1 MSEEL
6 ATLARPY
13 ATAVFKRAKETNAT
27 KKWSQHLAFIKAVL
41 SDKDISV
48 LVGNPKF
55 NNQQLYDLISSIS
68 EGQLDNEGENL
79 VKLLIHNKRLALL
92 PHIVE
97 QYEYQ
102 RAQDEGYI
110 DVDVLSAYAFAS
122 AAKKTFIA
130 MLEKLLGKKV
140 NIKVTVDASLIGG
153 VIVRAGDRVIDGSVK
168 GQLQHMQKALQ

>member
-1 MSEEL
+1 MSEL

-13 ATAVFKRAKETNAT
+13 ATAIFKRAKETNAT
-27 KKWSQHLAFIKAVL
+27 EKWSQNLSFIKAVL

-48 LVGNPKF
+48 LVDNPKL
-55 NNQQLYDLISSIS
+55 NNQQLYELISSIT
-68 EGQLDNEGENL
+68 EGQLDSEGENL
-79 VKLLIHNKRLALL
+79 VKLLIHNKRLALSSL
-92 PHIVE
+92 IAE

-110 DVDVLSAYAFAS
+110 DVDVLSAYSFTS
-122 AAKKTFIA
+122 AAKKSFITT
-130 MLEKLLGKKV
+130 LEKLLGKKV

-168 GQLQHMQKALQ
+168 GQLQHLQKALQ

>member
-1 MSEEL
+1 MSEL

-13 ATAVFKRAKETNAT
+13 ATAIFKRAKETNAT
-27 KKWSQHLAFIKAVL
+27 EKWSQNLAFIKAVL

-48 LVGNPKF
+48 LVDNPKL
-55 NNQQLYDLISSIS
+55 NNQQLYELISSIT
-68 EGQLDNEGENL
+68 EGQLDSEGENL
-79 VKLLIHNKRLALL
+79 VKLLIHNKRLALSSL
-92 PHIVE
+92 IAE

-110 DVDVLSAYAFAS
+110 DVDVLSAYSFTS
-122 AAKKTFIA
+122 AAKKSFITT
-130 MLEKLLGKKV
+130 LEKLLGKKV

-168 GQLQHMQKALQ
+168 GQLQHLQKALQ